1 MAGQISRGRSVGPPD
16 NLKLVEQNLPILLTI
31 RALFVSYA
39 RRFNSIPVLMVCSAF
54 SNLILEL
61 RSNE

>member
-1 MAGQISRGRSVGPPD
+1 MADQISRGRSFRSG
-16 NLKLVEQNLPILLTI
+16 NHRKLIEQKPPILLTI

-39 RRFNSIPVLMVCSAF
+39 ERFNAIEVLMVCSAF